1 MRTGNAQVDGDR
13 EMEVQT
19 VNEQSSDRPFFE
31 IMQDTV
37 LSPDQRVGDMDQW
50 NRWLAME
57 ADRFGRYGRVCTI
70 VSMELYAVDELARWF
85 GEEIAQQAIDGLVM
99 AALRSTRESDLLA
112 LTGRGR
118 VGLILPETDEIQ
130 AIHAIDR
137 IDREFESWLE
147 TWPVSRSVLLSDG
160 ALDRAAGWASTGDD
174 TGFADA
180 LAAVEDRRSV
190 ARQRIEAT
198 VAAIPE
204 A

>member
-1 MRTGNAQVDGDR
+1 M
-13 EMEVQT
+13 
-19 VNEQSSDRPFFE
+19 NEQSSDRPFFE

-37 LSPDQRVGDMDQW
+37 LSPDERIGDLDQW

-70 VSMELYAVDELARWF
+70 VSMELYAVEELARWF
-85 GEEIAQQAIDGLVM
+85 GEEIAQQAIDGMIM

-112 LTGRGR
+112 MTGRGR
-118 VGLILPETDEIQ
+118 IGLILPETDEIQ

-137 IDREFESWLE
+137 IDREFETWLG

-160 ALDRAAGWASTGDD
+160 ALERATGWASTSDD
-174 TGFADA
+174 VGFADA
-180 LAAVEDRRSV
+180 LTAVEGRRSV
-190 ARQRIEAT
+190 ARQRVEGT